1 MSTSLLAATMEL
13 RVGLRVG
20 IYANESTSER
30 RDLPQTQ
37 YQFNAHV
44 NRNKRFTTTVPA
56 RSMYR

>member
-1 MSTSLLAATMEL
+1 MEL